1 MSAEEQDLPTRP
13 NLLTRAKQFMEWLLA
28 LRVTEE
34 ERFRFA
40 DDPLNVFGED
50 VSNRRPLQVA
60 AVLAILF
67 HLMLLFISLPFLH
80 SQVLLP
86 SKDIISLVQLAQPS
100 LPKGGAPPQPE
111 VQKPKPK
118 EVVPKPKPILVP
130 IPDPTPFEPE
140 PIEREIVLNSPKVLN
155 EISADLNLGDISAPS
170 GGGRGLE
177 GTGTG
182 PSTGSGEAAGD
193 GSGVYQVGGGV
204 AAPVIIQQTM
214 PAYTDEAI
222 KAKAQGVVLLLATI
236 RKDGRVTD
244 FQVVRGLG
252 YGLEEKAIEE
262 IAANWRFRPG
272 TKDGRPVDVRATI
285 EVQFNLR

>member
-1 MSAEEQDLPTRP
+1 MSDEERSF
-13 NLLTRAKQFMEWLLA
+13 LLKAKQFFEWLLA
-28 LRVTEE
+28 LKVTDE
-34 ERFRFA
+34 ERVRYA

-50 VSNRRPLQVA
+50 ISNQKPLRVA
-60 AVLAILF
+60 AILAILF
-67 HLMLLFISLPFLH
+67 HILLFVVSLPFLH

-86 SKDIISLVQLAQPS
+86 SKDIIALVQLAQPS

-111 VQKPKPK
+111 VEKPKPK
-118 EVVPKPKPILVP
+118 KVVPKPKPILVP

-140 PIEREIVLNSPKVLN
+140 PIEREVVLNTPKVVD
-155 EISADLNLGDISAPS
+155 EMTADLNLGDISAPS
-170 GGGRGLE
+170 GGGHGTE

-182 PSTGSGEAAGD
+182 STTGEGSAAGAGD
-193 GSGVYQVGGGV
+193 GIYTLGGGV
-204 AAPVIIQQTM
+204 SPPVVIQQTM

-222 KAKAQGVVLLLATI
+222 KAKAQGVVLLMATI

-272 TKDGRPVDVRATI
+272 TWHGQPVNVRATI

>member
-1 MSAEEQDLPTRP
+1 MSVEEQDLPTKQSF
-13 NLLTRAKQFMEWLLA
+13 LTTAKQFMEKLLA
-28 LRVTEE
+28 LKVTEE
-34 ERFRFA
+34 ERFRYA

-50 VSNRRPLQVA
+50 FSNQRPLRVA
-60 AVLAILF
+60 AFLAILF
-67 HLMLLFISLPFLH
+67 HLLLFIIGLPFLR

-111 VQKPKPK
+111 VEKPKPK

-140 PIEREIVLNSPKVLN
+140 PIEREVVLNSPKVLQ

-177 GTGTG
+177 GVGTG
-182 PSTGSGEAAGD
+182 SSTGPGPAAGD
-193 GSGVYQVGGGV
+193 GSGVYELGGGV
-204 AAPVIIQQTM
+204 AAPVLIQQTM

-222 KAKAQGVVLLLATI
+222 KAKAQGVVLLLGVI

-244 FQVVRGLG
+244 LQVVRGLG

-272 TKDGRPVDVRATI
+272 TKNGRPVDVRATI